1 MQNNSVKLIYA
12 LIKKTIGKGSH
23 KLHEPLFSSTE
34 IKYTNET
41 IKKNFVSS
49 AGKYGEKFENAIKKF
64 TKAKHAI
71 AVINGTQGLYISLR
85 ALGIKEGQEVLVPA
99 LTFVGTV
106 NAISYTGAEPHFVDS
121 NIQDLGIDCKKL
133 EIYLKKFLKLKTIN
147 V

>member
-49 AGKYGEKFENAIKKF
+49 AGKYGKKFENAIKKF

-106 NAISYTGAEPHFVDS
+106 NAISYTGAEPHFVDP
-121 NIQDLGIDCKKL
+121 NIQDLGIDCKKTRNL
-133 EIYLKKFLKLKTIN
+133 FKKNF
-147 V
+147 